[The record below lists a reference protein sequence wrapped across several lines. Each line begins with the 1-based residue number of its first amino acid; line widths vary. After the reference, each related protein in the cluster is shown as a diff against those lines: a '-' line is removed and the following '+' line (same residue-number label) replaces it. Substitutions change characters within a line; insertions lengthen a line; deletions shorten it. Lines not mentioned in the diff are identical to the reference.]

1 MLNNE
6 NGNRTTLILTCIFS
20 FLIIAIIGLFVANN
34 GGNKTKKEVKAPR
47 QQVDQ
52 VRYSIKDNV
61 NVVISKDNNVE
72 VNDILNNK
80 INLPAGFKISNDSP
94 LTVEEGIVV
103 EDENGNQFVWIPV
116 GKIIT
121 KDDEEKEI
129 KIGRYDFK
137 LDSPVQTAEN
147 VTDESIIFNG
157 YYEYDKNDNTLTNNS
172 KAKDIADFVDS
183 ATFYGGYYLARY
195 EAGVEA
201 SNHNSALNEKINAS
215 KVKPL
220 SKAKQCVWNSITQIN
235 AANACKNMYTNN
247 NFDSDLVNSY
257 AWDTAIRFI
266 MISNDKVTTKSKAST
281 TLSKTAEA
289 AYTNGNKD
297 VLCNI
302 YDMIGNVREWTTE
315 SYKEGT
321 NVSAP
326 AVARGIDFN
335 TTGGDITLRSVAG
348 ANQELDNVGFRPI
361 IYLK

>member
-6 NGNRTTLILTCIFS
+6 NGNKTTLILTCIFS

-103 EDENGNQFVWIPV
+103 EDEIGNQFVWIPV

-121 KDDEEKEI
+121 KNNEEKEI

-137 LDSPVQTAEN
+137 YESPVQTAEN

-157 YYEYDKNDNTLTNNS
+157 YYEYDKNDNTLTNNT

-183 ATFYGGYYLARY
+183 AIFYGGYYLARY
-195 EAGVEA
+195 EAGIEA

-235 AANACKNMYTNN
+235 AANTCKNMYTNN

-266 MISNDKVTTKSKAST
+266 MITNDKVISKAKAST

>member
-6 NGNRTTLILTCIFS
+6 NGNKTTLILTCIFS

-103 EDENGNQFVWIPV
+103 EDEIGNQFVWIPV

-121 KDDEEKEI
+121 KNDEEKEI

-157 YYEYDKNDNTLTNNS
+157 YYEYDKNDNTLTNNA

-183 ATFYGGYYLARY
+183 AIFYGGYYLARY
-195 EAGVEA
+195 EAGIEA

-220 SKAKQCVWNSITQIN
+220 SKATVI
-235 AANACKNMYTNN
+235 
-247 NFDSDLVNSY
+247 
-257 AWDTAIRFI
+257 
-266 MISNDKVTTKSKAST
+266 
-281 TLSKTAEA
+281 
-289 AYTNGNKD
+289 
-297 VLCNI
+297 
-302 YDMIGNVREWTTE
+302 
-315 SYKEGT
+315 
-321 NVSAP
+321 P
-326 AVARGIDFN
+326 
-335 TTGGDITLRSVAG
+335 
-348 ANQELDNVGFRPI
+348 
-361 IYLK
+361 